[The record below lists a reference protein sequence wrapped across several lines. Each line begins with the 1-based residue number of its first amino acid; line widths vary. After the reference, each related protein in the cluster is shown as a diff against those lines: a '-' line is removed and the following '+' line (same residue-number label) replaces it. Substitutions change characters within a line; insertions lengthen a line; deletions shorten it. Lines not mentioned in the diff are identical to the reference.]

1 MALSECD
8 HAFEETKYVL
18 VRLQLTPV
26 KPSCFIVLVIGI
38 VVTEL
43 GVHEFVPCP
52 EHWDPI
58 REKQQAAEI
67 LNWLSTEREHLGRHS
82 FIPFMTTVPTVVFIH
97 SILIVVTILGVAF
110 AVTGDKVVQGEAVV

>member
-1 MALSECD
+1 MTLSECD
-8 HAFEETKYVL
+8 HASEETEYVL
-18 VRLQLTPV
+18 IRLQLTPV
-26 KPSCFIVLVIGI
+26 KPSRFVVLVIGI

-58 REKQQAAEI
+58 RQKQQTAKVFN
-67 LNWLSTEREHLGRHS
+67 LLSAEREHLGRYG

-97 SILIVVTILGVAF
+97 SILIVVTILRIVF
-110 AVTGDKVVQGEAVV
+110 AVIGDKVIQGEAVV